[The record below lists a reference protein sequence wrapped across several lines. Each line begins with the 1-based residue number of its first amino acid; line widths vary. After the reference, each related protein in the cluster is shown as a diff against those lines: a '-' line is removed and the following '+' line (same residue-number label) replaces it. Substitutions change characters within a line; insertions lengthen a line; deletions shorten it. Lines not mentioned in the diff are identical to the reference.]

1 MFLTTNELSGDL
13 LRLFSVKW
21 IHRRLFVPL
30 LPRTPGLFGMFSLD
44 REILSYPSERSE
56 LRYNNPVQKV
66 RCFFHISSQG
76 FGFSSSKGCPVYS
89 ARSETPGLF
98 SLLQDC
104 LGLDRK
110 PTRVRDRASF
120 C

>member
-21 IHRRLFVPL
+21 IHRRLFVPLL

-89 ARSETPGLF
+89 ARCTERQKGVLDLPKLIRAKSVDNMCLF
-98 SLLQDC
+98 
-104 LGLDRK
+104 
-110 PTRVRDRASF
+110 
-120 C
+120 